1 VHPDDIADEDP
12 AVAAEEAVDLVLAL
26 RDALTAA
33 STPNKIDYVGDDR
46 AYRRDHRKLAVILDT
61 LGIRTPFPWSTLAA
75 GVAAAKT
82 EHIGNGAYAARRIFF
97 KERADRVLTVL
108 RARIADRA
116 AGDVYAAVTGF
127 GAAADDALADIAGIR
142 AELTRIETNLAV
154 DPGAAI
160 SAAKNLVK
168 STAKTV
174 LCELGEPWDDK
185 GSITAHVTDT
195 MRALGIDNRSV
206 AEHDRELAKLMSS
219 LAGITTTLANLRN
232 RLGIGHGMSAPPVG
246 VDLRHGRLAVRSA
259 IAWCAFV
266 LDTLH
271 DRQSA

>member
-1 VHPDDIADEDP
+1 VHPKENEDDP
-12 AVAAEEAVDLVLAL
+12 TVAAEDVVDLVLSL
-26 RDALTAA
+26 RDALIAA
-33 STPNKIDYVGDDR
+33 STPSMIDYQGDER
-46 AYRRDHRKLAVILDT
+46 GYRRDHRKLAVSLHK
-61 LGIRTPFPWSTLAA
+61 LGIRMPFPWSTLAA

-82 EHIGNGAYAARRIFF
+82 EHTGNDAYAARRTFF

-108 RARIADRA
+108 HARITDRA
-116 AGDVYAAVTGF
+116 AGDVHAAVAGLD
-127 GAAADDALADIAGIR
+127 AAANDALAGIEGIR
-142 AELTRIETNLAV
+142 TELTRIETNLPV
-154 DPGAAI
+154 EPGAAI
-160 SAAKNLVK
+160 SAAKNLVE

-174 LCELGEPWDDK
+174 LRELGEPWDDQ
-185 GSITAHVTDT
+185 GNISTHVTDT

-246 VDLRHGRLAVRSA
+246 VDLRHGRLAVRAA

-266 LDTLH
+266 IDTLH
-271 DRQSA
+271 DRQAV